1 MKMTVRRC
9 DQCGKNDTRRTWSS
23 LNDAADDGALDGW
36 VCPTCAWTEA
46 ELIEVD
52 ATPAGSADP
61 LAPVSP
67 DDARHAVVGSRPGV

>member
-9 DQCGKNDTRRTWSS
+9 LQCGKNDARRMWSS
-23 LNDAADDGALDGW
+23 LSDAAEDGALKDW
-36 VCPTCAWTEA
+36 VCPTCAWPEA

-52 ATPAGSADP
+52 ATDSGSADP
-61 LAPVSP
+61 LAPVDP

>member
-9 DQCGKNDTRRTWSS
+9 VECGKNDTRRTWRSMDS
-23 LNDAADDGALDGW
+23 AADDRALQGW

-52 ATPAGSADP
+52 AVGTGASGE
-61 LAPVSP
+61 PVDP
-67 DDARHAVVGSRPGV
+67 DDAGHAVAGSRQGV